1 MLHSNIND
9 FFGSEILWNFELDS
23 SRPRH
28 LTSLRLYYIQGL
40 RFGQSIEPCGM
51 TSCSPPCSLVRCCV
65 FLMGPMASATVVDFG
80 ISTSGNILLDI
91 IWWYTVHVMYMYIY
105 ISYTYKETA
114 TLDISDFW
122 YKYTIYIYQYVCIYI
137 YIQSYTLYY
146 SVILYIYIY
155 MLSDTS
161 QHMFCF
167 PAKLVGSKECSQT
180 GNQVKQPY
188 TMAIHGCLS
197 LSAQALGCW
206 CWNAKAVAEVG
217 GACDVEIV
225 KFLCPKW
232 MELVGK
238 LRFESFG
245 VWRCPFSAPTWG
257 HYRYRP
263 SSIWRRPGI
272 KRGFECPEL
281 TRWIFVESQRRKT
294 RQACVCKMITPVV
307 LSTSAMSNPQT

>member
-155 MLSDTS
+155 AFRYISTYVLFSREIGWFERMLPDWQPSEATLYHGYPWLFVS
-161 QHMFCF
+161 ICPGFGM
-167 PAKLVGSKECSQT
+167 LVLECQGRSGGGGS
-180 GNQVKQPY
+180 
-188 TMAIHGCLS
+188 L
-197 LSAQALGCW
+197 W
-206 CWNAKAVAEVG
+206 CWNCEIPMSKMDG
-217 GACDVEIV
+217 TSWKVEIWV
-225 KFLCPKW
+225 FWCLKMSFQCTDVRSLQIPTFFHLKKAW
-232 MELVGK
+232 DQA
-238 LRFESFG
+238 RFWVSRVDSLNF
-245 VWRCPFSAPTWG
+245 C
-257 HYRYRP
+257 
-263 SSIWRRPGI
+263 
-272 KRGFECPEL
+272 
-281 TRWIFVESQRRKT
+281 WISEK
-294 RQACVCKMITPVV
+294 KD
-307 LSTSAMSNPQT
+307 

>member
-137 YIQSYTLYY
+137 YTIIYTVLLCNT
-146 SVILYIYIY
+146 LYIYI
-155 MLSDTS
+155 
-161 QHMFCF
+161 CF
-167 PAKLVGSKECSQT
+167 PIHLNICFVFPRNWLVRK
-180 GNQVKQPY
+180 
-188 TMAIHGCLS
+188 
-197 LSAQALGCW
+197 
-206 CWNAKAVAEVG
+206 NAPRLAT
-217 GACDVEIV
+217 
-225 KFLCPKW
+225 KW
-232 MELVGK
+232 
-238 LRFESFG
+238 
-245 VWRCPFSAPTWG
+245 
-257 HYRYRP
+257 
-263 SSIWRRPGI
+263 
-272 KRGFECPEL
+272 
-281 TRWIFVESQRRKT
+281 
-294 RQACVCKMITPVV
+294 
-307 LSTSAMSNPQT
+307 SNPIPWLSMAVCLYLPRLWDVGVGMPRP